1 MGELPF
7 KVVFWAVLTLFVHA
21 GGLNAASAVAVVGGG
36 EVTER
41 DISDWQAAQGCYGGD
56 AITSRK
62 AGFMRMFEAAI
73 LEEVLARQG
82 RPITDE
88 EYMEEAAR
96 IDAETRAP
104 DILAC
109 IKKNFGDGTGRY
121 ERVFV
126 RPILAQRFIREHVKF
141 GPRVQAKAYGLRDG
155 VLNDLAEK
163 KAFNDIGLERGIAYS
178 TAAYSVE
185 EDTAAPAAL
194 EPWRRWSP
202 FEAAFIEEQLK
213 ELKPGEIN
221 PKPIEDEL
229 SVKFVRLL
237 SVTGKKYYFESLTV
251 PKLSTEDYLKNVKKL
266 PCRIYDKELRDWAAP
281 IKGNPILAPVEIE
294 GGSKEAR

>member
-1 MGELPF
+1 MGKLPF
-7 KVVFWAVLTLFVHA
+7 KGFFWAVLTLFVHA

-41 DISDWQAAQGCYGGD
+41 DISDWQAAQSCYGED

-62 AGFMRMFEAAI
+62 AGFMRMFEATI
-73 LEEVLARQG
+73 LEEVLARQA

-88 EYMEEAAR
+88 EYIEEAAR

-109 IKKNFGDGTGRY
+109 IKKYFGDGTGRY

-126 RPILAQRFIREHVKF
+126 RPILAQRFIRELVKF
-141 GPRVQAKAYGLRDG
+141 DPRVQAKAYGLRDG
-155 VLNDLAEK
+155 VLKDLTGN
-163 KAFNDIGLERGIAYS
+163 KAFRDIGLERGIAYA
-178 TAAYSVE
+178 TATYLVE

-194 EPWRRWSP
+194 EPWKRWSP

-213 ELKPGEIN
+213 DLRPGEVKQ
-221 PKPIEDEL
+221 KPIEDEL
-229 SVKFVRLL
+229 SVKFVRLI
-237 SVTGKKYYFESLTV
+237 SAAGGKYYFESLTV
-251 PKLSTEDYLKNVKKL
+251 AKLSTEDYLKSVRKL
-266 PCRIYDKELRDWAAP
+266 PCKINDRELHDWAAP
-281 IKGNPILAPVEIE
+281 IKGNPILAPAEIDD
-294 GGSKEAR
+294 